1 MGEARG
7 HPDRSDFFS
16 QVTHGRAIQEAA
28 VTISYL
34 FSRVSGTVIEIA
46 VKLLL
51 RAVGSSVQLPRSNE
65 DFALY

>member
-1 MGEARG
+1 M
-7 HPDRSDFFS
+7 
-16 QVTHGRAIQEAA
+16 
-28 VTISYL
+28 TISYL